1 MSIQT
6 LQLAHELDAAW
17 IIALWK
23 AIHGGD
29 PAPEAVAAQAIG
41 ALAPYLKA
49 AEDTLTFSQLETQ
62 FKSLG
67 ADVTEKNGDV
77 RANTEALARIRQYC
91 FKFKG
96 NTYCVQLPT
105 PRTHVA
111 Q

>member
-1 MSIQT
+1 MSVNN

-29 PAPEAVAAQAIG
+29 PAPEAVAAQVIIAV
-41 ALAPYLKA
+41 APYLKA
-49 AEDTLTFSQLETQ
+49 AEDTLTFPQLERQ
-62 FKSLG
+62 FKTLG
-67 ADVTEKNGDV
+67 AEVTNG
-77 RANTEALARIRQYC
+77 AGAAKTEAAFHIHQYC

-105 PRTHVA
+105 PVA
-111 Q
+111 HLPQ